1 MDRGVRGEDGV
12 GMGKGNTRGQ
22 LSGPPGKVGTA
33 VEGGCAR
40 GEVRVG
46 AIVWTE

>member
-1 MDRGVRGEDGV
+1 MRGEDGV

-33 VEGGCAR
+33 VEGGGGAR